1 MGKGV
6 LRLPVCSPPPSAQAM
21 PSEAPPPP
29 PPTSLSPELA
39 ISLLSPAFH
48 LNQTNTKKQ
57 SIDGAVETSNYKSG
71 LMGQDLPWHWALW
84 TWGGAGVL
92 GTVGGGAA
100 SLAHPLHARSA
111 PGPDDH
117 NRVPDTAQ
125 GALGAPSPPAKNRG
139 LNQHPGKRCRVK
151 N

>member
-1 MGKGV
+1 MLGGGGMGKGV

-84 TWGGAGVL
+84 TS
-92 GTVGGGAA
+92 GGGRA
-100 SLAHPLHARSA
+100 SWALWGAEQHPWPTHSM
-111 PGPDDH
+111 PGALLVLTTTTGSQILP
-117 NRVPDTAQ
+117 RVPWGHHRPQQRTA
-125 GALGAPSPPAKNRG
+125 
-139 LNQHPGKRCRVK
+139 V
-151 N
+151 